1 MCLSR
6 VEVLNLKHSGDERKN
21 NMNPRIQNVGDQTL
35 QPGQVV
41 VGTVKFIRPEGI
53 PVAVPA
59 GNRVVNG
66 TLSPRC
72 FGHGAERVAAM
83 AKINPGDKIEM
94 VVRNFDSRT
103 NSASLV
109 LRGFENMPRL
119 PKKMKVR
126 NPESVSS
133 GVARQ
138 TKPQFVPEEKGCV
151 FVFDLANVAGE
162 LPMACIPNA
171 KAAIEERFAEAGY
184 SVLFYLEKRAACWLS
199 HALPSEAAKDKFF
212 SDFRANG
219 NASYVGSYKKV
230 GSTEKKRGE
239 SDQAILATVAA
250 IPQAVACSCDG
261 FRDYSDAYAEV
272 IENRVRQFCVVTLP
286 NGSAVLTV
294 EGAGCGAAI
303 IPPFVE
309 APQAEE
315 VAA

>member
-1 MCLSR
+1 
-6 VEVLNLKHSGDERKN
+6 
-21 NMNPRIQNVGDQTL
+21 MNPRIQHVGDQAL
-35 QPGQVV
+35 LPGQVV
-41 VGTVKFIRPEGI
+41 VGTVKFVRPEGI

-72 FGHGAERVAAM
+72 FGHGAERVTAM

-94 VVRNFDSRT
+94 VVRSYDAHT

-109 LRGFENMPRL
+109 LPGFEDMPRL

-126 NPESVSS
+126 KPESASNSV
-133 GVARQ
+133 VRQ

-294 EGAGCGAAI
+294 EGAGCGAVI

-309 APQAEE
+309 ALQPEE